1 MISLIPSL
9 SSPKSRRHSD
19 PPKLWLWVLAGSLLF
34 HLIAW
39 TTVQKIL
46 ATSPIQAASTA
57 IAVDFLEP
65 VEESVPLQQT
75 VKSNQTAEAE
85 TTSLQQTVKSN
96 QTKSNQTAEAET
108 TQTALSTPAIAPT
121 QSVRE
126 PSVTIPTSKAPIQIS
141 PPKPTVP
148 LVANPPINLQP
159 KRPAATDA
167 PIADTSAK
175 KPVIAT
181 SNVRLPDVPVVPN
194 PTDKEESNGAIREK
208 IPTGIASVAIPSP
221 APAQFTAQFRAI
233 GSTSNSSDSST
244 ESILS
249 ARLDGE
255 LTKRFSSDPSICA
268 LTFEAFHS
276 FGQPV
281 KLQLTLSEI
290 GTLDLQKLITVKQS
304 SGNIQYDELAICVAK
319 TSRFI
324 PAYKLEGNT
333 KRSIPSDLEIQ
344 VTLTQ

>member
-221 APAQFTAQFRAI
+221 TPAQFIAQFRAI

-249 ARLDGE
+249 AQLDGE
-255 LTKRFSSDPSICA
+255 LAKRFSSDPSICA

>member
-85 TTSLQQTVKSN
+85 TTQT
-96 QTKSNQTAEAET
+96 T
-108 TQTALSTPAIAPT
+108 LLTPEIAPT

-159 KRPAATDA
+159 KRPTATDA

-181 SNVRLPDVPVVPN
+181 SNVRLPDVPTVPN
-194 PTDKEESNGAIREK
+194 PTDVKEESKGVIREK
-208 IPTGIASVAIPSP
+208 ISTGIASVAIPSP
-221 APAQFTAQFRAI
+221 TPAQFIAQFRAI